1 MAYMKRFRPAA
12 AADGI
17 TLFPLSGFRSI
28 ARQTRIIR
36 SNLAAGRD
44 PADLFRAGQI
54 IEEKLMDLP
63 KPDEIPKGTDGL
75 AAEGMIRK
83 WQRDGANVVELSE
96 RHRDTAKKAVKAA
109 CEKGNIPP
117 GPASMCLLFE
127 LGLVEGA

>member
-1 MAYMKRFRPAA
+1 MSKSH
-12 AADGI
+12 
-17 TLFPLSGFRSI
+17 TLTLNNGAIHHLSQVLGSPGLL
-28 ARQTRIIR
+28 T
-36 SNLAAGRD
+36 D